1 MTANDNLVFTAHS
14 YTRPMTDTA
23 LRATGKLIQ
32 RFPTA
37 RTNLLPDGG
46 SVHVKPWRSHEFR

>member
-1 MTANDNLVFTAHS
+1 
-14 YTRPMTDTA
+14 MTDTA